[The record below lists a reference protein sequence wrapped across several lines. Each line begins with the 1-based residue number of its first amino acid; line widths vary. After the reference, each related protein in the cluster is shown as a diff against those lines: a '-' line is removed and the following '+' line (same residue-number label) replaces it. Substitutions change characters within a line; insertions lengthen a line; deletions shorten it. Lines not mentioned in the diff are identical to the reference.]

1 MFRSK
6 FRFNSCRIILVTSLV
21 WFIIDVIIL
30 AFYFD
35 SLTNLNKSKHVETT
49 HNKSDFV
56 SHGDALHE
64 PEAAYL
70 VNAGGEE
77 KHDNNGI
84 SQTYRTTELKNWQ
97 PAKSVKVQH
106 GKPGEEGKGVSIP
119 SDQEAIMKEKFKLNQ
134 FNILA
139 SDKIS
144 LNRSLP
150 DVRNQGLDFLL
161 KFLFL
166 KMIHVCNRI
175 LYFIVVGTKSTQCC
189 YQPPVL

>member
-1 MFRSK
+1 MLRSK

-21 WFIIDVIIL
+21 WFIVDVIIL

-35 SLTNLNKSKHVETT
+35 SLTNLNKAKYVQTT
-49 HNKSDFV
+49 QNKSDFV
-56 SHGDALHE
+56 PHAAALHE
-64 PEAAYL
+64 PEPAHLINGA
-70 VNAGGEE
+70 GEE
-77 KHDNNGI
+77 KHDYDGI
-84 SQTYRTTELKNWQ
+84 AQTYRTADLKNWQ
-97 PAKSVKVQH
+97 PAKSVKVQY

-150 DVRNQGLDFLL
+150 DVRNQGLDCFFYKMYIYRTFFL
-161 KFLFL
+161 
-166 KMIHVCNRI
+166 NRT
-175 LYFIVVGTKSTQCC
+175 LYFAVVGTRSIQYC
-189 YQPPVL
+189 YLPPVL

>member
-30 AFYFD
+30 SFYFD
-35 SLTNLNKSKHVETT
+35 SLTNLNKAKHVETT

-56 SHGDALHE
+56 PHGESLHE
-64 PEAAYL
+64 LKPAYL
-70 VNAGGEE
+70 INEGGEE

-84 SQTYRTTELKNWQ
+84 SQTYRTAELKNWQ
-97 PAKSVKVQH
+97 PAKSVKAQY
-106 GKPGEEGKGVSIP
+106 GQPGEEGKGVSIP

-150 DVRNQGLDFLL
+150 DVRNQGLD
-161 KFLFL
+161 LFP
-166 KMIHVCNRI
+166 KI
-175 LYFIVVGTKSTQCC
+175 F
-189 YQPPVL
+189 VLNIMYIF

>member
-35 SLTNLNKSKHVETT
+35 SLTNLNKSKHDQII
-49 HNKSDFV
+49 HNKSDDV
-56 SHGDALHE
+56 PHKEPLHE

-70 VNAGGEE
+70 VNAGGDE
-77 KHDNNGI
+77 KEGDGTGI
-84 SQTYRTTELKNWQ
+84 SHTYRTAELKNWQ
-97 PAKSVKVQH
+97 PAKSVKAQY

-119 SDQEAIMKEKFKLNQ
+119 PDQEAIMKEKFKLNQ

-144 LNRSLP
+144 LNRSLL
-150 DVRNQGLDFLL
+150 DVRNQG
-161 KFLFL
+161 
-166 KMIHVCNRI
+166 
-175 LYFIVVGTKSTQCC
+175 
-189 YQPPVL
+189 